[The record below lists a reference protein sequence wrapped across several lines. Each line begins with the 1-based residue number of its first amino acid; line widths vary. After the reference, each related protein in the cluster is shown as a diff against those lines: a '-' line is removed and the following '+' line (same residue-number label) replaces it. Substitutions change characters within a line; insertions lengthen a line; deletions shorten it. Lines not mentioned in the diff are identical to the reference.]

1 MGEFEAQL
9 SNRKAR
15 EVLGFKEAHDW
26 RTQVLNPALRRA
38 LGFTQGFYLPRQLLV
53 SESRIFVIPD
63 RRWLKGKFRK
73 SGLTSLS

>member
-26 RTQVLNPALRRA
+26 RTQV
-38 LGFTQGFYLPRQLLV
+38 
-53 SESRIFVIPD
+53 
-63 RRWLKGKFRK
+63 
-73 SGLTSLS
+73 SG